1 MKVVILAGGR
11 GSRITE
17 GAQTKPKPLVEI
29 GGKPILWHIMKHYS
43 AYGYHEFIICCGY
56 KGQMLKEYFTH
67 YYVHQANSTFFLK
80 DERVQV
86 HESNVEPWKVTLAN
100 TGLDTLTAGRLLKI
114 REYIDGDEFFLTYC
128 DCLSDVDISSLLRFH
143 RENGRI
149 VTITTT
155 QPAGRFGAI
164 KINPETQQVE
174 SFSEKARADQS
185 WINAGFMVMNTK
197 VFDYLGD
204 GSAMLEKEPFE
215 KLSEAGEMDAYRH
228 EGFWSPMDTL
238 RDNEYLEEL
247 WKSGKAPW
255 KIVK

>member
-17 GAQTKPKPLVEI
+17 GSQTKPKPLVEI
-29 GGKPILWHIMKHYS
+29 GGKPILWHIMKYYA
-43 AYGYHEFIICCGY
+43 AYGYHEFVICCGY

-67 YYVHQANSTFFLK
+67 YYVHQANSTFSLK
-80 DERVQV
+80 NEHVQV

-100 TGLDTLTAGRLLKI
+100 TGLDTLTAGRLLKV

-128 DCLSDVDISSLLRFH
+128 DCLSDVDLPSLLRFH

-164 KINPETQQVE
+164 KINPKTRQVE
-174 SFSEKARADQS
+174 SFSEKARVDQS

-197 VFDYLGD
+197 IFDYLGD
-204 GSAMLEKEPFE
+204 GNTMLEKEPFE
-215 KLSEAGEMDAYRH
+215 KLSKAGEMDAYRH

-238 RDNEYLEEL
+238 RDNEYLEGL
-247 WKSGKAPW
+247 WQSGEAPW
-255 KIVK
+255 KIL